1 MPHVIFP
8 EFREEFKN
16 TKYPFNDDATLT
28 SIDRNLVIPQD
39 IFVDANIYIPGAEPP
54 AYISSINLKDSQGTI
69 TVTDITRQYS
79 ATGIIDYL
87 ADSVRLYENGV
98 LAGIL
103 VTNKHSLSYFSNVPK
118 AEYRFTD
125 KATAF
130 VPRCFTYISRLFGVT
145 SIGIQD
151 EDEVLRG
158 DVWLC
163 GKNGIII
170 RPKIGTNGSS
180 IEFNVV
186 GDPLAKQ
193 TLCSESGEYIKP
205 NYVKSINGLTP
216 DKYGD
221 YKLAVKEHSDILRIN
236 NSPDG
241 ITLQLCTLPLPE

>member
-8 EFREEFKN
+8 EYRDEFKD
-16 TKYPFNDDATLT
+16 TKYPFTDDATLI
-28 SIDRNLVIPQD
+28 SIDKKLTIPQD
-39 IFVDANIYIPGAEPP
+39 IFVDTSIYISGAEPP
-54 AYISSINLKDSQGTI
+54 AYISAINLKDSQGTI
-69 TVTDITRQYS
+69 TVTDTTRQHS

-87 ADSVRLYENGV
+87 ADSVKLYEDGV

-118 AEYRFTD
+118 AEYRFTE

-130 VPRCFTYISRLFGVT
+130 VPRCFTYISKVFGVT
-145 SIGIQD
+145 SIGIQG

-163 GKNGIII
+163 GKGGIII
-170 RPKIGTNGSS
+170 RPDSLYRGI

-193 TLCSESGEYIKP
+193 TLCSESGEYVKP

-241 ITLQLCTLPLPE
+241 ITLQLCTLPVSE